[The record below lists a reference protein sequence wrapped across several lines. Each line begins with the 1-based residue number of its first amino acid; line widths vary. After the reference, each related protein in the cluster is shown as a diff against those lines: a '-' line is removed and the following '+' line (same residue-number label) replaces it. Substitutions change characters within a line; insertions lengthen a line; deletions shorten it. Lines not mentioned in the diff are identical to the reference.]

1 MRIALVAPSSDP
13 FATHLDA
20 RSAAEAARGLSLA
33 RSLAAVGHR
42 ITIYARKDS
51 DTLPESAIA
60 APGVTIEH
68 VPAGPAAPVQPD
80 NLTAHL
86 PEFGNYV
93 TQRWRRNHPD
103 VAHASSWTMGLAA
116 LAGARGLGIPVVQT
130 FGSLGA
136 AERRYSLPETPSDAR
151 IRLEACI
158 ARTAD
163 AVLASSAEEAADLAR
178 LGVPRAKIRVVPCG
192 VDTEQFS
199 PDGPAAERSDR
210 MRLLAAEPLTEPDS
224 LAITVQ
230 ALADLPDAELVIMGG
245 PEKAGLAKDK
255 ARQELMRMAKAL
267 RVADR
272 LVFTGRVPP
281 ADLAALLR
289 SADVLVSTAAYEPV
303 GATMLQAMACGT
315 PVVAPA
321 AGAARDAIVDATTGL
336 LLPPGAPH
344 PARLASLLRRLLA
357 NALRLEAYGIGAA
370 DRARSRYSWERIT
383 RETLTAYAG
392 CVRRPPTAVTA
403 KKAEPRRAP
412 ADSAREAGKASEAS
426 PAREASQAT
435 EASQARA
442 AGKASRGA

>member
-13 FATHLDA
+13 FATHLDP
-20 RSAAEAARGLSLA
+20 RCAAEASRVISLA

-42 ITIYARKDS
+42 ITIYARKDC
-51 DTLPESAIA
+51 DALPESAIA

-68 VPAGPAAPVQPD
+68 VPAGPAAPVKPEA
-80 NLTAHL
+80 LTAHL
-86 PEFGNYV
+86 PEFGNHL
-93 TQRWRRNHPD
+93 TQRWRRNRPD
-103 VAHASSWTMGLAA
+103 VAHAYSWTMGLAA

-136 AERRYSLPETPSDAR
+136 AERRYGLQETPSDAR
-151 IRLEACI
+151 FRLEACI

-192 VDTEQFS
+192 VDTGQFS
-199 PDGPAAERSDR
+199 PDGPAAERGGR
-210 MRLLAAEPLTEPDS
+210 LRLLAAEPLTEPDS

-245 PEKAGLAKDK
+245 PDKAGLGKDK
-255 ARQELMRMAKAL
+255 ARQDLMRMAKTL

-272 LVFTGRVPP
+272 LVFTGRVPE

-321 AGAARDAIVDATTGL
+321 AGAAQDAIVDATTGL

-344 PARLASLLRRLLA
+344 PARLASVLRRLLA
-357 NALRLEAYGIGAA
+357 NTLRLEAYGIGAA
-370 DRARSRYSWERIT
+370 DRAKSRYSWERIT

-392 CVRRPPTAVTA
+392 CVRRPPAAVKA
-403 KKAEPRRAP
+403 KSAEPRHDA
-412 ADSAREAGKASEAS
+412 ADSAREARKASEAAPAEEAREAM
-426 PAREASQAT
+426 PAREA
-435 EASQARA
+435 R
-442 AGKASRGA
+442 KASRGA